1 VGAAEKAAA
10 NLDAVPDHST
20 LAMFT
25 NGRNRLNG
33 AFEAVECVSR
43 ARGYQLETL
52 VIFVTT
58 NFAGCHRNISFA
70 SRSMQAHLSQLNAD

>member
-10 NLDAVPDHST
+10 NLDAVPDYSA

-25 NGRNRLNG
+25 KRRDRLNG
-33 AFEAVECVSR
+33 AFEAVECVPR

-58 NFAGCHRNISFA
+58 NFAGYHRNISFA
-70 SRSMQAHLSQLNAD
+70 SRSRRICRS